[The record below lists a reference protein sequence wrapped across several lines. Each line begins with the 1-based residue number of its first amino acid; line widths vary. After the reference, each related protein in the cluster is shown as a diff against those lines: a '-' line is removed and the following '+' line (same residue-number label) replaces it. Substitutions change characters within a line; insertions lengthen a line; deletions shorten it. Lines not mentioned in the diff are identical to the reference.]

1 VEASTKSKE
10 SKSMTQN
17 NPLEPNAQPQQDQ
30 VPQQQYQAP
39 QQYHAYP
46 QQQADGTWQQPQQ
59 NAYNAYGQIPSNAVP
74 RNLQQK
80 NKKPK
85 TAWVTKMHTGSFIAL
100 MAGIS
105 LVGGLI
111 GGLGGAAIINSV
123 GGGVSQQ
130 QTMMRPGM
138 MGQSGSG
145 SGSSG
150 SNGSGSNGFGFGSGS
165 SGSGNSNGTDSGDSS
180 SSSSGL
186 SGSDAADGSGTA
198 SESTTTS
205 GSNAGQGI

>member
-1 VEASTKSKE
+1 
-10 SKSMTQN
+10 MTQN

-30 VPQQQYQAP
+30 VPRQQYQG
-39 QQYHAYP
+39 YP
-46 QQQADGTWQQPQQ
+46 QQQADGTWQQPQPQPQPQQ
-59 NAYNAYGQIPSNAVP
+59 NTYNAYGQIPSNAVP

-165 SGSGNSNGTDSGDSS
+165 SGSGSGSGSSGSGNSNGTDSGDSS